1 MTKRKNSLFFGPFA
15 KHLRPRKARL
25 AVALVCMLGLSFCGT
40 YNILLFKPALDVLF
54 GKVNHSER
62 EAAENAKILRYRQ
75 ELAKT
80 VASSA
85 WKDRLDAW
93 WKARYRPIQQRFGAR
108 IFGNSFYNPDE
119 LVSPRLLL
127 KELRDPSNPLV
138 AVLHDHLSTG
148 TIALLRTAAAS
159 ESAAVPSPEVLA
171 RVTDDLNDIVLAG
184 PNLVPLAEREGVTL
198 TSTTLKL
205 AARAFALADD
215 KLEGERVQ
223 VNRAVLDQTY
233 PRLLATTRP
242 MSLYQYAE
250 KYQSRCLRW
259 VAGFIA
265 LVALLS
271 GLFEFGFNYN
281 LSYAIYGAIIDLK
294 SQIFRHVLGQ
304 DMRFFNERSVGFL
317 MNRVTGDVQA
327 VGQVFDVVIKDAMLQ
342 SIRMVFLFSI
352 LVVLQWRM
360 TALLL
365 LFIAPTFGIL
375 MFFARALRKVAR
387 KQKKRQDVLA
397 AAMNESLGNIRL
409 VKALAT
415 EDLECERF
423 DEHNSKLFHYE
434 MNRRLAKFAA
444 SPIME
449 CLGAFAVA
457 TILIWA
463 SWAVFSEKIMDSSSF
478 MLYAATLILFYK
490 PIKSLSKMNVNWQN
504 GVISAER
511 MSELLSLHPAVAD
524 PPEGVV
530 PVQLDGVREGIAVRD
545 VTFAY
550 DQKLVLD
557 RVTMRFQ
564 AGTTTA
570 IVGRSGSG
578 KTTLANLLLRL
589 YDPDSGCIEID
600 GHDIRNFRLRELRS
614 HFGIVTQET
623 LLFDDTVAGNI
634 AYGTRDGWKANG
646 GRGEVDRERV
656 VAAAKAANAH
666 EFIMALDGGLGYQRS
681 VGPRGGSL
689 SGGQRQRLAIAR
701 AFYRNPQILLLDE
714 ATSALDTKSEAAV
727 QKALYS
733 LMEHRTVIVIA
744 HRLSTIMH
752 AHNII
757 VLHDGQVV
765 EQGTHPELI
774 ALGGHYAMLYNLGE
788 FSKKEEPVE
797 ISAESQPD

>member
-1 MTKRKNSLFFGPFA
+1 LTRRKNSLFFGPFA
-15 KHLRPRKARL
+15 KHLRPRKVRL
-25 AVALVCMLGLSFCGT
+25 VVALVCMLGLSFCST

-54 GKVNHSER
+54 SKVNYLER
-62 EAAENAKILRYRQ
+62 EAAENAKIVHQRQ
-75 ELAKT
+75 KLAET
-80 VASSA
+80 AASTA
-85 WKDRLDAW
+85 WKDRISAW
-93 WKARYRPIQQRFGAR
+93 WKTQYRPIQQRVNAR
-108 IFGNSFYNPDE
+108 VFGNSFYAPDDF
-119 LVSPRLLL
+119 VSPRLLV
-127 KELRDPSNPLV
+127 KELRDPSVPSASALR
-138 AVLHDHLSTG
+138 DRLSTS
-148 TIALLRTAAAS
+148 TIALLRTAATS
-159 ESAAVPSPEVLA
+159 EDAVPSPEVLA
-171 RVTDDLNDIVLAG
+171 RVSDDLNGILVG
-184 PNLVPLAEREGVTL
+184 PNLVRFAEIEGVAL
-198 TSTTLKL
+198 TSTTLRL
-205 AARAFALADD
+205 ATRAFSVADE

-223 VNRAVLDQTY
+223 VNRAVLDRVY
-233 PRLLATTRP
+233 PRLLATERDMP
-242 MSLYQYAE
+242 FYQFAE
-250 KYQSRCLRW
+250 KNQARCLRW
-259 VAGFIA
+259 LAGFIA
-265 LVALLS
+265 FMALLS

-281 LSYAIYGAIIDLK
+281 LSYAIYGAIIALK
-294 SQIFRHVLGQ
+294 SEIFRHVLDQ

-327 VGQVFDVVIKDAMLQ
+327 VGQVFDVVIKDGLLQ
-342 SIRMVFLFSI
+342 SFRMVFLFSL
-352 LVVLQWRM
+352 LVYLQWHM

-365 LFIAPTFGIL
+365 LFIVPTFAIL
-375 MFFARALRKVAR
+375 AFFARSLRKVAR
-387 KQKKRQDVLA
+387 KQKKRQDVLS

-423 DEHNSKLFHYE
+423 DEHNAKLFHYE

-449 CLGAFAVA
+449 CLGAFAIA
-457 TILIWA
+457 TALIWA
-463 SWAVFSEKIMDSSSF
+463 SWAVFSEKIMDPSDF
-478 MLYAATLILFYK
+478 MVYAGTLILFYK

-504 GVISAER
+504 GAISAER
-511 MSELLSLHPAVAD
+511 MGEMLSLHPAVTD
-524 PPEGVV
+524 PPQGVA
-530 PVQLDGVREGIAVRD
+530 PVELDAVREGIAVHD

-550 DQKLVLD
+550 DQKIVLD
-557 RVTMRFQ
+557 HVTIRLP

-589 YDPDSGCIEID
+589 YDPDSGHIEID
-600 GHDIRNFRLRELRS
+600 DRDIRNFRLRELRS

-634 AYGTRDGWKANG
+634 AYGTRDGRNPNG
-646 GRGEVDRERV
+646 GRGEVNMKLV
-656 VAAAKAANAH
+656 VAAGKAANAH
-666 EFIMALDGGLGYQRS
+666 EFIMALDGGLGYLS
-681 VGPRGGSL
+681 PVGPRGGSL

-701 AFYRNPQILLLDE
+701 AFYRDPQILLLDE

-752 AHNII
+752 AQSIV
-757 VLHDGQVV
+757 VLHEGKVV

-797 ISAESQPD
+797 VSEESQPD